1 MGNTTCSVL
10 DVSHSE
16 GRLIRGMCNKHYQRY
31 MNAKRPCKYDGCGN
45 GGASR
50 DTGYCQTHHRRLMKH
65 GSPSV
70 TMKGKAHKVQYTD
83 AGLRICKVCGD
94 AKPPSEYH
102 KDTGG
107 TDGLRAQCKPCRN
120 GYMESYYHENR
131 DQRLA
136 YERDRRRTQADHLR
150 AWDRKRYRR
159 DREKRIAL
167 ASENTRLRRA
177 RLVGVLTEPG
187 VTVANLRKIHGDNC
201 CYCSVKMDFQRG
213 VRGDGIAPN
222 RATLEHVVPIT
233 RGGSHTFINTALACH
248 SCNVSKNDKTVE
260 EWEAWKA
267 GELYGRKKATTPG
280 KGCERFRG
288 SATAVLF

>member
-1 MGNTTCSVL
+1 MSKRTCSVD

-16 GRLIRGMCNKHYQRY
+16 GRLIRGMCKRHYLRY
-31 MNAKRPCKYDGCGN
+31 MNSKRPCKYDGCGN
-45 GGASR
+45 GGANR

-83 AGLRICKVCGD
+83 DGLRICKVCGD
-94 AKPPSEYH
+94 AKPTSEYH

-120 GYMESYYHENR
+120 GYMESYYYENR
-131 DQRLA
+131 DKRLE

-213 VRGDGIAPN
+213 VRGEGIAPN
-222 RATLEHVVPIT
+222 RATLEHVIPVT

-267 GELYGRKKATTPG
+267 GELYGREEAIASG
-280 KGCERFRG
+280 KGRGRFRG
-288 SATAVLF
+288 GSPAVLF